1 MKKLLFALFILITF
15 LVSQM
20 KQPSIDKHSENNN
33 ETFIEVHHGEL
44 VFSCRSAGL
53 ENTGE
58 AVILLHGFPETSHMW
73 VDLLH
78 QLSSRGYRV
87 IAPNQRGY
95 SPGARPGDVKEYSI
109 KNIAEDVF
117 ALADAFD
124 FEQFHLVGHD
134 WGSAIGW
141 AVVALQPEKVL
152 SWTAMSVPHMKAFSY
167 AYKYDKDQQERS
179 RYIGFFKLPFI
190 PELYFSWNKY
200 SNLKNIWNKSSPE
213 QKEIYLN
220 IFQQRGAMKAALNWY
235 RANIGITVEAE
246 DQIAFDDVTVP
257 SQLIWGNRDMA
268 LGRTG
273 AELTG
278 DYMKGPYRLIELDAG
293 HWLIQES
300 FPEVSSAI
308 IEHIEKHKE
317 IKNK

>member
-1 MKKLLFALFILITF
+1 M
-15 LVSQM
+15 
-20 KQPSIDKHSENNN
+20 
-33 ETFIEVHHGEL
+33 
-44 VFSCRSAGL
+44 
-53 ENTGE
+53 
-58 AVILLHGFPETSHMW
+58 
-73 VDLLH
+73 
-78 QLSSRGYRV
+78 
-87 IAPNQRGY
+87 
-95 SPGARPGDVKEYSI
+95 
-109 KNIAEDVF
+109 
-117 ALADAFD
+117 
-124 FEQFHLVGHD
+124 VGHD

-141 AVVALQPEKVL
+141 AVVTLQTEKVL

-167 AYKYDKDQQERS
+167 AYNQDKDQREKR

-200 SNLKNIWNKSSPE
+200 SNLKDIWKESSPK
-213 QKEIYLN
+213 QKNIYLN
-220 IFQQRGAMKAALNWY
+220 IFQQRGALKAALNWY
-235 RANIGITVEAE
+235 RANIGVTVEAE

-278 DYMKGPYRLIELDAG
+278 NYMKGPYRFIELNAG

-308 IEHIEKHKE
+308 IEHIKKHPEKQ
-317 IKNK
+317 NK

>member
-1 MKKLLFALFILITF
+1 MKKLLFILFILITF
-15 LVSQM
+15 VANQM
-20 KQPSIDKHSENNN
+20 KQPGINKQPENNN
-33 ETFIEVHHGEL
+33 DTLIEVHHGDL
-44 VFSCRSAGL
+44 VFSCRTSGL

-58 AVILLHGFPETSHMW
+58 AIILLHGFPETSHMW
-73 VDLLH
+73 FDLMH

-95 SPGARPGDVKEYSI
+95 SPGARPSDIKEYSI
-109 KNIAEDVF
+109 KKIAEDVF
-117 ALADAFD
+117 ALADAFE
-124 FEQFHLVGHD
+124 FKQFHLVGHD

-141 AVVALQPEKVL
+141 AVVTLQTEKVL

-167 AYKYDKDQQERS
+167 AYNQDKDQRERS
-179 RYIGFFKLPFI
+179 RYIGFFKLPLI

-200 SNLKNIWNKSSPE
+200 SNLKEIWKKSSPE
-213 QKEIYLN
+213 QKKIYLD
-220 IFQQRGAMKAALNWY
+220 IFQQRGALKAALNWY
-235 RANIGITVEAE
+235 RANIGVTVEAE

-278 DYMKGPYRLIELDAG
+278 NYMKGPYRFIELNAG

-308 IEHIEKHKE
+308 IEHIKKHPEK
-317 IKNK
+317 KNK

>member
-1 MKKLLFALFILITF
+1 
-15 LVSQM
+15 M

-33 ETFIEVHHGEL
+33 VSFIEVHHGEL

-95 SPGARPGDVKEYSI
+95 SPGARPGDIKEYSI
-109 KNIAEDVF
+109 KNIVEDVF

-124 FEQFHLVGHD
+124 FKQFHLVGHD

-190 PELYFSWNKY
+190 PELYF
-200 SNLKNIWNKSSPE
+200 
-213 QKEIYLN
+213 
-220 IFQQRGAMKAALNWY
+220 
-235 RANIGITVEAE
+235 
-246 DQIAFDDVTVP
+246 
-257 SQLIWGNRDMA
+257 
-268 LGRTG
+268 
-273 AELTG
+273 
-278 DYMKGPYRLIELDAG
+278 
-293 HWLIQES
+293 
-300 FPEVSSAI
+300 
-308 IEHIEKHKE
+308 
-317 IKNK
+317 